1 MLTTDRG
8 AMTSPQAVPAAGTVA
23 PAVDAELAALLAI
36 STVGVLGWGETGLI
50 DRANEALLQWLGP
63 LPRIVDALPEGLRM
77 LLGVDEGPALGGRD
91 DEPLLRSGGVRE
103 RSGWV
108 VMHDGRRLHL
118 RVRVRAVPGAGGGRC
133 LAVIED
139 CSIEDERDL
148 ARMEMGALME
158 SADVGVATFDTAH
171 GWLDGAPPSG
181 PSAANRVGLQRI
193 SREVVEPASLP
204 AYERLQQALRH
215 GERAEVRYA
224 VRHPEAG
231 RRWLL
236 TRVEPGALAEGRA
249 TMSVV
254 TRDVTEQE
262 LAQRR
267 NERLLRELQTILD
280 ASAAGI
286 GFFRSGRLVR
296 CNGRFESLLALGS
309 GDADGMTLDQLLLAC
324 GATPGTAADA
334 RQTLHAAGSFEADL
348 ALRSTGNGTRSG
360 GARWVSL
367 SLRLTRPDDDLETVA
382 VITDITPL
390 KQQQAAVEAMARER
404 ELMFDLSDVGI
415 AYERGGRIG
424 RANQALAE
432 LSLYSRSELLAMPV
446 ERLYESADVYAQL
459 APMEQRDLQ
468 RFGRFHG
475 ERRIRRGDGSLL
487 WVQATRRVVDPADPA
502 AGTIWSF
509 VDVDER
515 RRAREALLLQADRT
529 RAVLDSVLVGIV
541 TVGAG
546 GIEWMN
552 RSARRMFG
560 GELADFVGEPI
571 ATVATAEIAHPLRR
585 TDFTQTLQDGQS
597 EAFECRLMAR
607 DGRRFWVAANVVATG
622 TDPQSR
628 QLTYALMDIDRRRQ
642 AELNVAQARAS
653 MQRIIETAPLAIA
666 LFDAPT
672 RTVLQLNQTMA
683 AFAGVPVSQIDG
695 RPLSDWLD
703 AADAAALDASFEQ
716 ALRSGDTVRSELRR
730 DLSSGPR
737 IWDVRCVSLGATD
750 TASEQVLL
758 VASDVTEQREED
770 RARLDAAIAQREILI
785 REVHHR
791 IKNNLQ
797 GVAGLLQQSALRLPQ
812 AASAIAEAVAQ
823 VHAIAQVHGLQ
834 VGQGG
839 TLDVVG
845 VLEAIAASVQRM
857 FGRTISVEV
866 NGVAMHRFALAEQDS
881 IAVAL
886 SINELLTNAIK
897 HGQGDVRCR
906 LQAEGAGVA
915 LEIASR
921 SVLPAGFSL
930 TGLRGGPSGLSL
942 VRALLPRKG
951 AALSLQQLGDDVV
964 ARIGLEPPALAI
976 VDAPPPAGGWSGR

>member
-1 MLTTDRG
+1 MFTTDRG
-8 AMTSPQAVPAAGTVA
+8 AMTSPHAVPAAGTVA

-36 STVGVLGWGETGLI
+36 NTVGVLGWGEAGLI

-63 LPRIVDALPEGLRM
+63 LPRIVDALPEGLRA
-77 LLGVDEGPALGGRD
+77 LLGVDDGPPLGNGT
-91 DEPLLRSGGVRE
+91 RE

-108 VMHDGRRLHL
+108 LMHDGRRLHL
-118 RVRVRAVPGAGGGRC
+118 RVRVRAVPAAGGGRS

-139 CSIEDERDL
+139 CSVEDERDL

-158 SADVGVATFDTAH
+158 SADAGVATFDTAH
-171 GWLDGAPPSG
+171 GWLDGAPPSS
-181 PSAANRVGLQRI
+181 PSGANRVGLQRI

-231 RRWLL
+231 RRWLH
-236 TRVEPGALAEGRA
+236 TRVEPGAFSEGRA

-267 NERLLRELQTILD
+267 NQRLLRELQTILD

-296 CNGRFESLLALGS
+296 CNGRFESLLTLGN

-324 GATPGTAADA
+324 GATPGVAAEA

-348 ALRSTGNGTRSG
+348 ALRSTAPGIA

-432 LSLYSRSELLAMPV
+432 LSMYSRSELLAMPV
-446 ERLYESADVYAQL
+446 ERLYESAEVYAQL

-541 TVGAG
+541 TVGTG

-571 ATVATAEIAHPLRR
+571 GTVATAEMAHPLRR
-585 TDFTQTLQDGQS
+585 TDFTQSLQDGQS

-683 AFAGVPVSQIDG
+683 AFAGVPVSRIDG

-703 AADAAALDASFEQ
+703 ATAAVSLDTSFEQ
-716 ALRSGDTVRSELRR
+716 ALRSSDTVRSELRR
-730 DLSSGPR
+730 DLPDGPR

-750 TASEQVLL
+750 TAAEQVLL

-797 GVAGLLQQSALRLPQ
+797 GVAGLLQQSALRMPQ
-812 AASAIAEAVAQ
+812 AAAAIGEAVAQ

-845 VLEAIAASVQRM
+845 VLEAIAKSVQRM
-857 FGRTISVEV
+857 FGRAIRVEV
-866 NGVAMHRFALAEQDS
+866 AGVDMHRFALAERDS

-897 HGQGDVRCR
+897 HGQGDVHCR
-906 LQAEGAGVA
+906 LQAEGAGVT

-921 SVLPAGFSL
+921 SVLPEGFSL

-951 AALSLQQLGDDVV
+951 AALSLQQVGDDVV
-964 ARIGLEPPALAI
+964 ARIALEPPALSIMA
-976 VDAPPPAGGWSGR
+976 APALAGSGSGR

>member
-1 MLTTDRG
+1 
-8 AMTSPQAVPAAGTVA
+8 
-23 PAVDAELAALLAI
+23 
-36 STVGVLGWGETGLI
+36 
-50 DRANEALLQWLGP
+50 
-63 LPRIVDALPEGLRM
+63 
-77 LLGVDEGPALGGRD
+77 
-91 DEPLLRSGGVRE
+91 
-103 RSGWV
+103 
-108 VMHDGRRLHL
+108 
-118 RVRVRAVPGAGGGRC
+118 
-133 LAVIED
+133 
-139 CSIEDERDL
+139 
-148 ARMEMGALME
+148 
-158 SADVGVATFDTAH
+158 
-171 GWLDGAPPSG
+171 
-181 PSAANRVGLQRI
+181 
-193 SREVVEPASLP
+193 
-204 AYERLQQALRH
+204 
-215 GERAEVRYA
+215 
-224 VRHPEAG
+224 
-231 RRWLL
+231 
-236 TRVEPGALAEGRA
+236 
-249 TMSVV
+249 
-254 TRDVTEQE
+254 
-262 LAQRR
+262 
-267 NERLLRELQTILD
+267 
-280 ASAAGI
+280 
-286 GFFRSGRLVR
+286 
-296 CNGRFESLLALGS
+296 
-309 GDADGMTLDQLLLAC
+309 
-324 GATPGTAADA
+324 
-334 RQTLHAAGSFEADL
+334 
-348 ALRSTGNGTRSG
+348 
-360 GARWVSL
+360 
-367 SLRLTRPDDDLETVA
+367 
-382 VITDITPL
+382 
-390 KQQQAAVEAMARER
+390 
-404 ELMFDLSDVGI
+404 
-415 AYERGGRIG
+415 
-424 RANQALAE
+424 
-432 LSLYSRSELLAMPV
+432 
-446 ERLYESADVYAQL
+446 
-459 APMEQRDLQ
+459 
-468 RFGRFHG
+468 
-475 ERRIRRGDGSLL
+475 
-487 WVQATRRVVDPADPA
+487 
-502 AGTIWSF
+502 
-509 VDVDER
+509 
-515 RRAREALLLQADRT
+515 
-529 RAVLDSVLVGIV
+529 VLDSVLVGIV

-703 AADAAALDASFEQ
+703 AADAAALDTSFEQ
-716 ALRSGDTVRSELRR
+716 ALRSGETVRSELRR
-730 DLSSGPR
+730 DLATGLR

-750 TASEQVLL
+750 TADEQVLL

-866 NGVAMHRFALAEQDS
+866 NGVAMHRFVLAEQDS

-906 LQAEGAGVA
+906 LQAEAAGVA

-951 AALSLQQLGDDVV
+951 AALSLQQVGDDVV
-964 ARIGLEPPALAI
+964 ARIALEPPGLAI
-976 VDAPPPAGGWSGR
+976 VDAPAGGWSGK

>member
-1 MLTTDRG
+1 MLSIDRG
-8 AMTSPQAVPAAGTVA
+8 VMTSPQAAPAAGTVT

-36 STVGVLGWGETGLI
+36 STVGVLGWSESRLI
-50 DRANEALLQWLGP
+50 DRANEALLEWLGP
-63 LPRIVDALPEGLRM
+63 LPRIVDALPEGLRL
-77 LLGVDEGPALGGRD
+77 LLGVDEGPPLGVNDRPPHGGV
-91 DEPLLRSGGVRE
+91 GGVRE

-118 RVRVRAVPGAGGGRC
+118 RVRVRAIPAAGGYRS

-139 CSIEDERDL
+139 RSIEDERDL

-158 SADVGVATFDTAH
+158 SADMGVATFDTAH

-181 PSAANRVGLQRI
+181 PSGTNRVGLQRI
-193 SREVVEPASLP
+193 NREVVEPASLP

-224 VRHPEAG
+224 VRHPDVG

-236 TRVEPGALAEGRA
+236 TRVEPGAFAEGRA

-348 ALRSTGNGTRSG
+348 ARRR
-360 GARWVSL
+360 ADPAAPVAAAPWVSL

-424 RANQALAE
+424 RANQALAD
-432 LSLYSRSELLAMPV
+432 LSMYSRSELLAMPI
-446 ERLYESADVYAQL
+446 ERLYESAGVYAQL
-459 APMEQRDLQ
+459 APMEQRDLT

-560 GELADFVGEPI
+560 GELADFVGEAI

-585 TDFTQTLQDGQS
+585 TDFTQSLQDGQS

-683 AFAGVPVSQIDG
+683 AFAGVPVSHIDS
-695 RPLSDWLD
+695 RPLADWLD
-703 AADAAALDASFEQ
+703 AGAAAALDLSFEQ
-716 ALRSGDTVRSELRR
+716 ALRSGETVRSELRR
-730 DLSSGPR
+730 DLAAGPR

-750 TASEQVLL
+750 TADEQVLL

-770 RARLDAAIAQREILI
+770 QARLEAAIAQRETLI

-812 AASAIAEAVAQ
+812 AAPAIAEAVAQ

-857 FGRTISVEV
+857 FGRTISVD
-866 NGVAMHRFALAEQDS
+866 VAGAGMHRFALAEQDS

-930 TGLRGGPSGLSL
+930 AGLRGGPSGLSL

-964 ARIGLEPPALAI
+964 ARIALEPPGLVIA
-976 VDAPPPAGGWSGR
+976 DAGRSGT

>member
-1 MLTTDRG
+1 MLITDRG
-8 AMTSPQAVPAAGTVA
+8 AMTSPQAVPAAGTVS
-23 PAVDAELAALLAI
+23 PAADTELAALLAI
-36 STVGVLGWGETGLI
+36 STVGVLGWSESGLI

-63 LPRIVDALPEGLRM
+63 LPRIVDALPEGLRV
-77 LLGVDEGPALGGRD
+77 LLGVDDGPPLGA
-91 DEPLLRSGGVRE
+91 GVRE

-108 VMHDGRRLHL
+108 IMHDGRRLHL
-118 RVRVRAVPGAGGGRC
+118 RTRVRAIPAAGGYRS

-139 CSIEDERDL
+139 RSVEDERDL

-158 SADVGVATFDTAH
+158 SADMGVATFDTAH

-181 PSAANRVGLQRI
+181 PSAASRVGLQRI

-224 VRHPEAG
+224 VRHPEVG

-348 ALRSTGNGTRSG
+348 ALRRSGTGAGTGNGIG
-360 GARWVSL
+360 GTPWVSL

-424 RANQALAE
+424 RANQALAD
-432 LSLYSRSELLAMPV
+432 LSLYSRGELLAMPV

-459 APMEQRDLQ
+459 APMEQRDLT

-475 ERRIRRGDGSLL
+475 ERRIRRGDGTLL

-560 GELADFVGEPI
+560 GELADFVGEAI

-683 AFAGVPVSQIDG
+683 AFAGVPVSRIDG

-703 AADAAALDASFEQ
+703 AAAAASLDASFEQ

-730 DLSSGPR
+730 DLPSGPR

-770 RARLDAAIAQREILI
+770 QARLDAAIAQREILI

-866 NGVAMHRFALAEQDS
+866 AGQAMHRFALAEQDS

-951 AALSLQQLGDDVV
+951 AALSLQQAGDDVV
-964 ARIGLEPPALAI
+964 ARIALEPPGLTI
-976 VDAPPPAGGWSGR
+976 VQAAAPAGAWSGR